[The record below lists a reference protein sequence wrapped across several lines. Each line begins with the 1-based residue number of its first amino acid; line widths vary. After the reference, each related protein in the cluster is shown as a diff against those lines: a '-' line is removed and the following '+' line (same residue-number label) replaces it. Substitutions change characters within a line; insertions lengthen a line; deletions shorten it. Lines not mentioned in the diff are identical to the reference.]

1 MVTFV
6 KHRIYTRSVN
16 KSKKKLKYKK
26 NGLSLIKTL
35 SGKTLSNQILN
46 IGFNE
51 NEFPSLLFVA
61 SLIW

>member
-6 KHRIYTRSVN
+6 KHRIYTRSVS

-51 NEFPSLLFVA
+51 NEFPSLLFVT
-61 SLIW
+61 SLI